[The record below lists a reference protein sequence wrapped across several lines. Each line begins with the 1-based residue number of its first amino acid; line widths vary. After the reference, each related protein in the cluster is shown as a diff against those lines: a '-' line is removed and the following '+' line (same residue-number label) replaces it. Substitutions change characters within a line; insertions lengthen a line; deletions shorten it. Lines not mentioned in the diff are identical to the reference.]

1 VSEGFF
7 EALRLP
13 IVRGRAFRAT
23 DAPGSEPVAV
33 VSEALVNRYLPEGDP
48 LGRRIRL
55 GASGSAASWRRIVGV
70 AGDTVNGNLV
80 DPPLPVAYLPFAQH
94 PERATILLARS
105 PDTEAVVR
113 EARAEIARRD
123 PDQPIY
129 DVSTIEQWIYRETDG
144 TRVITGLLVL
154 FAVVAVGMA
163 AIGLYGVLS
172 YTVSQRTQEIGV
184 RMALGARAADVL
196 GMVVGQSAL
205 LIALGMLV
213 GLAGGYGLA
222 RVMASQLFGISPT
235 DPLTYATVTGTL
247 VVTALLASWLPAR
260 RASRVDPIEA
270 LRSE

>member
-1 VSEGFF
+1 M
-7 EALRLP
+7 
-13 IVRGRAFRAT
+13 RGRAFRAA

-33 VSEALVNRYLPEGDP
+33 VSEALVNRY
-48 LGRRIRL
+48 
-55 GASGSAASWRRIVGV
+55 W
-70 AGDTVNGNLV
+70 
-80 DPPLPVAYLPFAQH
+80 
-94 PERATILLARS
+94 
-105 PDTEAVVR
+105 
-113 EARAEIARRD
+113 
-123 PDQPIY
+123 
-129 DVSTIEQWIYRETDG
+129 
-144 TRVITGLLVL
+144 
-154 FAVVAVGMA
+154 
-163 AIGLYGVLS
+163 
-172 YTVSQRTQEIGV
+172 TQEIGV

-196 GMVVGQSAL
+196 GMVVGQSAF